1 MELVVRCSLADQP
14 GSLARLA
21 AAVGEVGVDIE
32 AVEVVDVLEGR
43 AIDDMV
49 VVVDG
54 PARGQELLDHLGSLD
69 DVEVIHSGPSRGHPG
84 DAVARAAVS
93 LQAMLERSVDVESGT
108 RTLIGGLL
116 RADHAEIVD
125 EPPSSRPT
133 RLVVALT
140 DRWLVLTR
148 SYPFTPTEHHRAE
161 ALSRVA
167 AATEATRPDSSM
179 RGG

>member
-32 AVEVVDVLEGR
+32 AVEVVDVLDGR

-54 PARGQELLDHLGSLD
+54 PERAQQLLDHLGRLD

-93 LQAMLERSVDVESGT
+93 LQAILEESVDVESGIQ
-108 RTLIGGLL
+108 RLVGGLL
-116 RADHAEIVD
+116 RADHADIVD
-125 EPPSSRPT
+125 DPPSSRST
-133 RLVVALT
+133 RLVVALGE
-140 DRWLVLTR
+140 RWLVLTR

-161 ALSRVA
+161 ALGRVA
-167 AATEATRPDSSM
+167 AAMGTTQPNSSM
-179 RGG
+179 RQG